1 MWKKAHKIMFFVKK
15 DSLFLSIL
23 NLWPEIYFS
32 YIKKMIILSVQVG
45 SYLYVAV
52 GTETVLWAA
61 RYSQVWPR
69 HFPRVQKLLLKSQWL
84 GLWEG
89 GEGKWKEWVEW
100 GCVIKLLKLY
110 FKLWMYCSE
119 SESGP
124 FRGEVLS
131 SSETWCTQLLLGNK
145 CA

>member
-1 MWKKAHKIMFFVKK
+1 MFFVKK

-61 RYSQVWPR
+61 RYSQV
-69 HFPRVQKLLLKSQWL
+69 
-84 GLWEG
+84 
-89 GEGKWKEWVEW
+89 
-100 GCVIKLLKLY
+100 
-110 FKLWMYCSE
+110 
-119 SESGP
+119 
-124 FRGEVLS
+124 
-131 SSETWCTQLLLGNK
+131 
-145 CA
+145 